1 MQMIITNPSPYCYI
15 SGVLNTLLLT
25 SCCIF
30 ATAVNSANFNIV
42 RDVSRTAV
50 SIATLTGCV
59 PQLSKQKIDTILK
72 PLQDIFHYVM
82 LLFKLH

>member
-30 ATAVNSANFNIV
+30 ATAVNSANCNIV
-42 RDVSRTAV
+42 WGVSRTAV